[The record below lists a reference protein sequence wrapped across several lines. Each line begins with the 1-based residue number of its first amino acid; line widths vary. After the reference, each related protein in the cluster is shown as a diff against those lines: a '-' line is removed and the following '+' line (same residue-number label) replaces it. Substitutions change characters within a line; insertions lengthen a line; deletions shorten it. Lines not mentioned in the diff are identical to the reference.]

1 MFHTFEREKK
11 KKFFLSKA
19 RSRFKKFNTGHEFT
33 HAIDPLAKRA
43 TRAIKIKKKEGKGK
57 NSVEYNRGV
66 NQIEV

>member
-43 TRAIKIKKKEGKGK
+43 TRAIKIKKKRRKRKKFG
-57 NSVEYNRGV
+57 R
-66 NQIEV
+66 I